1 MHQKKEICKSC
12 AVGRCFAPPLM
23 ELGLEL
29 SRCTRVLDYAV
40 EDPLIPQSFKAHN
53 DTLVVDN
60 KSYVVAPTEP
70 TYCRCK
76 WSNALYKV
84 GNWRYSD
91 DQYNITKGAT
101 ACWGDFLPQ

>member
-1 MHQKKEICKSC
+1 MNQKKEICKSC

-29 SRCTRVLDYAV
+29 SRCTRILDYVV

-60 KSYVVAPTEP
+60 RSYVVAPTEP

-91 DQYNITKGAT
+91 DQYNITKGAA